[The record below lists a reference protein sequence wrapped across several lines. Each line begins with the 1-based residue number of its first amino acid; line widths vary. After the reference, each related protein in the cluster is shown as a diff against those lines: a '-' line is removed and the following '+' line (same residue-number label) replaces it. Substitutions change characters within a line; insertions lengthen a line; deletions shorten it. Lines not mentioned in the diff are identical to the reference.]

1 KAAEARR
8 LLEENGSEALHAER
22 FDRFVAGL

>member
-1 KAAEARR
+1 

>member
-1 KAAEARR
+1 
-8 LLEENGSEALHAER
+8 EENGSEALHAER

>member
-1 KAAEARR
+1 EARR